1 MPPEALALALSA
13 AFLHAFWNLLI
24 ARSEDTQA
32 ITAVALVASVVVFA
46 PVTVL
51 TWHVESAAI
60 PFILVS
66 GSLELLYIALL
77 TAAYERVPLS
87 IVYPVARG
95 SAPVLVLIVSGLA
108 LGVPVS
114 TAQVIGVVAVACGVM
129 LVRGLTRD
137 VPLRTL
143 VLPLAVAATIA
154 GYTLVDRYGIRHAS
168 AIPYFELTALISML
182 YAPWVAMRR
191 GLPAIRAQIGI
202 QAVLAGAAMFGAYC
216 LVLAALR
223 IASPGAVAAVRESS
237 VVIATGLA
245 AGFLG
250 ERVSRT
256 RLAGAGLVALGV
268 ATLALS

>member
-51 TWHVESAAI
+51 TWHVETAAI
-60 PFILVS
+60 PYILAS
-66 GSLELLYIALL
+66 GAFELAYIALL

-95 SAPVLVLIVSGLA
+95 TAPVLVLIVSGLA
-108 LGVPVS
+108 LGLPV
-114 TAQVIGVVAVACGVM
+114 TAPEIVGVVAVGVGVM
-129 LVRGLTRD
+129 LVRGLSRD

-143 VLPLAVAATIA
+143 GLPLAVAGTIT
-154 GYTLVDRYGIRHAS
+154 GYTLIDRYGIRHAA
-168 AIPYFELTALISML
+168 AIPYFELTAMITLL
-182 YAPWVAMRR
+182 YVPWVAMRR
-191 GLPAIRAQIGI
+191 GLSPLRAQFGLS
-202 QAVLAGAAMFGAYC
+202 AVLAGAAMFGAYC

-237 VVIATGLA
+237 VVIATALA

-250 ERVSRT
+250 ERVSRM
-256 RLAGAGLVALGV
+256 RLCGAGLVAVGV
-268 ATLALS
+268 ATLALT